1 MNNQGT
7 LEKMHQLRLGGMLRA
22 FRAVL
27 ETGIGTKFT
36 ADELIA
42 HLIDAEWDERHN
54 RKLVRLLKNARL
66 RYQAS
71 FEQIDF
77 TSPRN
82 LDKNLI
88 LRLSD
93 GGWID
98 RHQNIIV
105 CGPTGAGKSFISCAL
120 GHQACLLE
128 HRVLYFNCT
137 KFFPRLKL
145 WKADGSYPRELARI
159 ERAALVIF
167 DDFGLERLD
176 NQSRLS
182 LLEIL
187 EDRVGRRST
196 VVATQLPVEQWF
208 DVIGDPTIADAI
220 CDRLIHTA
228 VRIEL
233 KGESMR
239 RHNGHDH

>member
-1 MNNQGT
+1 MNDHGT
-7 LEKMHQLRLGGMLRA
+7 LEKMTQLRLGGMARA

-27 ETGIGTKFT
+27 ETGIGANFT

-54 RKLVRLLKNARL
+54 RKLARLLKNARL

-77 TSPRN
+77 GAHRN

-93 GGWID
+93 GGWIE
-98 RHQNIIV
+98 RHQNVIV
-105 CGPTGAGKSFISCAL
+105 SGPTGIGKSFLGCAL
-120 GHQACLLE
+120 GHQACLLG

-145 WKADGSYPRELARI
+145 WKADGSYPREIARI
-159 ERAALVIF
+159 EKAAVAIF

-176 NQSRLS
+176 SQSRLS

-187 EDRVGRRST
+187 EDRAGHRST
-196 VVATQLPVEQWF
+196 VIATQLPVEQWF

-228 VRIEL
+228 LRIEM
-233 KGESMR
+233 KGDSMR
-239 RHNGHDH
+239 RNDRQEH